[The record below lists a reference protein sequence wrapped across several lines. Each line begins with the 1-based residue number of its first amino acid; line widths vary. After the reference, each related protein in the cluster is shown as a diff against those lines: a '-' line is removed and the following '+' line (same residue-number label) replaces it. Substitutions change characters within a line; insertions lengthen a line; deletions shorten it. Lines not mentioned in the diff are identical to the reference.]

1 MLSGDRWPAARKALQ
16 ASQVTVRR
24 GAWAAPSGSA
34 GLQRPGTDGVK
45 LAGHSREAGP
55 ADDARAGP
63 GHRFGCGTSTRHDLE
78 ARLILEHSPEDME
91 GVKAGAVPS
100 AHTSPAAEHAP
111 PWPGSFSLT
120 IELPCITLAPTTGSR
135 SHTACHYG

>member
-55 ADDARAGP
+55 ADDAPAGQAIASAAGLP
-63 GHRFGCGTSTRHDLE
+63 QGTDLE
-78 ARLILEHSPEDME
+78 AWLILEHSPEDME

-111 PWPGSFSLT
+111 LWIVLSD
-120 IELPCITLAPTTGSR
+120 
-135 SHTACHYG
+135 H